1 MVINN
6 GHYMELTIM
15 KTHNFPS
22 FLGIA
27 IAGLMG
33 MKKQPIN
40 RDTDQ
45 PSSTMGWDS
54 FFFNRLR

>member
-54 FFFNRLR
+54 FFF